1 MWLLTKKQTKRF
13 WIVLSILIIAV
24 IIFGII
30 RFNIPNTWRSV
41 YVLTISILALI
52 GVLWVWKE
60 KEKNKVMWII
70 VISVWLLGTVLLG
83 LEIFKVF

>member
-41 YVLTISILALI
+41 YVLTISILALL

-83 LEIFKVF
+83 LEIFKVL

>member
-41 YVLTISILALI
+41 YVLTISILALL

-60 KEKNKVMWII
+60 KEKNKV
-70 VISVWLLGTVLLG
+70 
-83 LEIFKVF
+83 